1 MPIKSFIIYSTP
13 TCHYCHLLQEWLT
26 ANGVAFENKD
36 VAVDIEAR
44 KEMVQK
50 SQQMAVPVSVIKLA
64 NGTEQVVVG
73 FDQLHLSRLLG
84 I

>member
-1 MPIKSFIIYSTP
+1 MPITGFTIYSTP
-13 TCHYCHLLQEWLT
+13 TCHYCHLLREWLT
-26 ANGVAFENKD
+26 TNGVTFENKD
-36 VAVDIEAR
+36 VATDMEAR

-73 FDQLHLSRLLG
+73 FDQLRLSRLLG